1 MKVKGQARRD
11 QEVGCD
17 HKSETDIL
25 DGLNG
30 VEKTDSLDSGS
41 VCGPFIQR
49 CLGIKKR
56 LTGERRR

>member
-17 HKSETDIL
+17 RKSETDIL

-30 VEKTDSLDSGS
+30 VEKTDSLDFSS
-41 VCGPFIQR
+41 VCGPFIQSY
-49 CLGIKKR
+49 LGVKEK